1 MNAPLYAP
9 FRRWLLGGVIAAC
22 FDALDLDPAP
32 VTFLRDAQGDAFA
45 RALERGPVLVLER
58 RRVRL
63 ACRETLPAVGVRWE
77 THDCLAGLM
86 VSLLEP
92 VVQRLA
98 THEARQS
105 LGPYGLSHT
114 HGETHGRH
122 LRTLAE
128 LRERLTRDLLRR
140 VDRVL
145 TDATSRLTARL
156 VFGPS
161 RATPVMLRTALD
173 GRWQACG
180 EVRHYL
186 ADALQ
191 VLREHEPRL
200 PPASYRC
207 QVVDMIDRMIT
218 VHLQATGDTV
228 PREERLVLSAD
239 GASLTLYGD
248 YGPRRY
254 TRAA

>member
-1 MNAPLYAP
+1 MNALYAP
-9 FRRWLLGGVIAAC
+9 LRRWLLGGVIAAC
-22 FDALDLDPAP
+22 FDALDLDPTP
-32 VTFLRDAQGDAFA
+32 VSFLRDAHSDRLA
-45 RALERGPVLVLER
+45 RALDRGPVLLLER

-63 ACRETLPAVGVRWE
+63 AYRDASPGRPVRWE

-92 VVQRLA
+92 VVRRLA

-105 LGPYGLSHT
+105 LGLYGLSHT
-114 HGETHGRH
+114 QGATHGRH
-122 LRTLAE
+122 LSAMAQ
-128 LRERLTRDLLRR
+128 LRERLACDLLRR

-156 VFGPS
+156 VFGPA
-161 RATPVMLRTALD
+161 RTTPGMLRTALD
-173 GRWQACG
+173 GRWQAGG
-180 EVRHYL
+180 EVRQYG

-200 PPASYRC
+200 PPAHYRW
-207 QVVDMIDRMIT
+207 QVVHMIDRMMT
-218 VHLQATGDTV
+218 VHLQAADDAA
-228 PREERLVLSAD
+228 PREERVVLSAD
-239 GASLTLYGD
+239 GACLTLYGD